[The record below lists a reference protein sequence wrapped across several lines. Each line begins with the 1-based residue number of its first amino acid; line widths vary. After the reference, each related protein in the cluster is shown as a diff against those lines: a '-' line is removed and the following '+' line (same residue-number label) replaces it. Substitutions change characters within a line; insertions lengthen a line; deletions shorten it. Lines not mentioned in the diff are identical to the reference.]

1 MDYGICHLSYF
12 PLRKEMKHQSE
23 NISQVLF
30 GEVFQIL
37 DNNNDWY
44 KIRLEFDLYEGWIEI
59 PEMKFVNATF
69 VNEIQKNACAYS
81 KNVFTELN
89 KKNILT
95 IGMGSH
101 LPCYQNGHFSISD
114 EKYAIDK
121 AKVYESKLKFD
132 ISPGLDLLGTPYLW
146 GGKSSFG
153 IDCSGFTQLIFKM
166 NGIKL
171 PRDAYQQAEI
181 GKEIQFEEVKEND
194 LAFFKNEKG
203 RISHVGIVMPDDQIL
218 HASVY
223 VRIDK
228 LTKEGIYVKNRGEL
242 SHRISHFRRLINS

>member
-23 NISQVLF
+23 SISQVLF
-30 GEVFQIL
+30 GEIFQIL
-37 DNNNDWY
+37 DNKNDWY

-59 PEMKFVNATF
+59 PEIKFVNEGF
-69 VNEIQKNACAYS
+69 VKEIQKKACAYS
-81 KNVFTELN
+81 GNVFTELN
-89 KKNILT
+89 KRTFLT

-101 LPCYQNGHFSISD
+101 LPCYQNGYFTISD
-114 EKYAIDK
+114 EKYSIDK
-121 AKVYESKLKFD
+121 ENVFDTRSDFD
-132 ISPGLDLLGTPYLW
+132 ISPALDLLGTPYLW

-153 IDCSGFTQLIFKM
+153 IDCSGFTQLVFKM

-181 GKEIQFEEVKEND
+181 GQEIQFEDAKEND

-203 RISHVGIVMPDDQIL
+203 RISHVGIVLPDNKIL

-223 VRIDK
+223 VRIDS
-228 LTKEGIYVKNRGEL
+228 LTKDGIFVDSRGEL
-242 SHRISHFRRLINS
+242 SHKISHFRRIILS